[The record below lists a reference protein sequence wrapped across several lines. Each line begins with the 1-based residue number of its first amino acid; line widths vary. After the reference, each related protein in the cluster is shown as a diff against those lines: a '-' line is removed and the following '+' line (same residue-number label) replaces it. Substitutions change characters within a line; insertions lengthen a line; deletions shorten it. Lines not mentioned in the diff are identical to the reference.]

1 MQVSA
6 NQIVLGGEPV
16 SAWAWNRTI
25 NGPQDMHVHVLSAGP
40 DALLVECDD
49 GPAAAALAA
58 EAFRRREAGT
68 FACTDIVPAARTVLL
83 DGLSGDV
90 AAWAAQILTW
100 SCEPVSD
107 VTSRLVEIAVRYDGP
122 DLAQVA
128 RRWGV
133 APADVVARHSGL
145 EHQVQFCG
153 FAPGFAYLTGLPAE
167 WAVPRLERPRTS
179 VPAGAVG
186 LADRYTGIYPT
197 GSPGGWQL
205 IGMAQDVVLFDPER
219 RPPALLTPGTRVR
232 FVAVP

>member
-1 MQVSA
+1 VDVQV
-6 NQIVLGGEPV
+6 LP
-16 SAWAWNRTI
+16 
-25 NGPQDMHVHVLSAGP
+25 AGR

-68 FACTDIVPAARTVLL
+68 LACIDIVPAARTVLL

-90 AAWAAQILTW
+90 PALAAQIPLW
-100 SCEPVSD
+100 NCEPVTGE
-107 VTSRLVEIAVRYDGP
+107 TSRLVEIAVRYDGP
-122 DLAQVA
+122 DLEQVA
-128 RRWGV
+128 TRWGV
-133 APADVVARHSGL
+133 TPTDAIARHSGL

-153 FAPGFAYLTGLPAE
+153 FAPGFAYLTGLPEE
-167 WAVPRLERPRTS
+167 WAVPRLDRPRTS

-197 GSPGGWQL
+197 ASPGGWQL
-205 IGMAQDVVLFDPER
+205 IGTALDVVLFDPAR

-232 FVAVP
+232 FVAAP